1 MESKDLDKL
10 FQDAFEHAEE
20 TPSNRVWEGIEQELT
35 KEKRVIPFYIKYRTQ
50 ISIAATFLLF
60 FGVGLTFYKKP
71 ISSTNQQIEEVLNA
85 MEKQT
90 VQPKTNAN
98 ESKIER
104 SVESPTN
111 TLSTIV
117 ETPTL
122 ANTSIEQPIM
132 KEISVQVDNSVNYTQ
147 KIPQKEEIVDIE
159 SNLTSVYADV
169 EISQPYFEE
178 VKNLDPI
185 TNDTQPT
192 FAYTAPKEEIKSS
205 IVTRVLNGI
214 TKNIITKSI
223 DIQENKEI
231 EFRNDDEGSISLN
244 IFNSLARK

>member
-20 TPSNRVWEGIEQELT
+20 APSNRVWEGIEQELA
-35 KEKRVIPFYIKYRTQ
+35 KEKKVIPFYIKYKAQ
-50 ISIAATFLLF
+50 LSIAATLLLF

-71 ISSTNQQIEEVLNA
+71 IPSGNEKIEEVLSA

-90 VQPKTNAN
+90 VQPNSNTT
-98 ESKIER
+98 ESEKK
-104 SVESPTN
+104 S
-111 TLSTIV
+111 IV
-117 ETPTL
+117 ETPTNNLGKTVEKQSL
-122 ANTSIEQPIM
+122 ASISEEIQIKETSAEV
-132 KEISVQVDNSVNYTQ
+132 ISNSENYINVNS
-147 KIPQKEEIVDIE
+147 QKEEIVHLENIVASVSADIE
-159 SNLTSVYADV
+159 IN
-169 EISQPYFEE
+169 QPFIEE
-178 VKNLDPI
+178 VKTLEPI
-185 TNDTQPT
+185 NSDVQPSYALT
-192 FAYTAPKEEIKSS
+192 TPQEETKSS

-231 EFRNDDEGSISLN
+231 EFRNDEEGSISLN